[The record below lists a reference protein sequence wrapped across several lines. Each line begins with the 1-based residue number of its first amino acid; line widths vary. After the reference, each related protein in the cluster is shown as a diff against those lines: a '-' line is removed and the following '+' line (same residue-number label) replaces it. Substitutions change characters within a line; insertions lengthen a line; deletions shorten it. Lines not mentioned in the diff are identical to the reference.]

1 MNGNTKKSTWE
12 RINKRTFLPPAILTV
27 LITVIGIVAP
37 KQLGVAM
44 NAALNW
50 CTKYWGWLYALGSFL
65 LVIFC
70 IWVCVSKYGKIRLGG
85 KDAKPEMS
93 FFKWFS
99 IVLTSG
105 MAAGLC
111 YWSVAEPVNF
121 FMNPPEFSGMAGGSV
136 QAAEMTL
143 RYCFL
148 HWTLHP
154 YAIYTSVGI
163 ALGFMYWNAKRPF
176 SVSSALYPM
185 LGEKANGAL
194 QYWINA
200 ACIFCLVAGLG
211 TTLGLAIDQL
221 SSGLNFISGQS
232 FDLIK
237 VGFIICILFALI
249 AILAACTGL
258 HKGVAMISTAN
269 MYMFIGLLVFAFL
282 FGGTL
287 FIINNTVTSVGQYFQ
302 FLPGQALYL
311 EPAQQTGWV
320 NGWTVFYLAWWLAFA
335 PLIGLFQ
342 IKLSKG
348 RTIRQYI
355 IVNMFVPCIFL
366 VAWFGTFGSS
376 AINME
381 LSGNAGISQALAEFG
396 NSVAFFAYLKELPI
410 SSITVIVAIVAVIF
424 SIVTQTEAE
433 VLTIADLCMKDEGGD
448 SESDKHSPAVLKIF
462 WGLIMSLLAFALLY
476 SGGLSAVQTAS
487 IVLGLPML
495 VLILVMC
502 VSAIKGFRN
511 YKEYDKTLEQDEDY
525 E

>member
-1 MNGNTKKSTWE
+1 MKEKKSAWSS
-12 RINKRTFLPPAILTV
+12 INKRTFLPPAILTV
-27 LITVIGIVAP
+27 LITLVGIIAP
-37 KQLGVAM
+37 SQLGKAM

-65 LVIFC
+65 LVVFC
-70 IWVCVSKYGKIRLGG
+70 IAICISKYGKIKLGG

-111 YWSVAEPVNF
+111 YWSVAEPMNF
-121 FMNPPEFSGMAGGSV
+121 FQNPPGFSGLEGGSA
-136 QAAEMTL
+136 QAAEMVL
-143 RYCFL
+143 RYSFI

-154 YAIYTSVGI
+154 YAIYTSVGV

-185 LGEKANGAL
+185 LGKKANGPL

-221 SSGLNFISGQS
+221 SSGLNFITGKS
-232 FDLIK
+232 FDLTK
-237 VGFIICILFALI
+237 VGFAVCLMFAVI

-258 HKGVAMISTAN
+258 HKGVAFISTAN
-269 MYMFIGLLVFAFL
+269 MYMFIVLLVFAFI

-287 FIINNTVTSVGQYFQ
+287 FIINNTVSSVGQYFQ
-302 FLPGQALYL
+302 FLPSQSLYL

-320 NGWTVFYLAWWLAFA
+320 NSWTIFYLAWWLAFA

-366 VAWFGTFGSS
+366 VLWFGTFGSS
-376 AINME
+376 AIQME
-381 LSGNAGISQALAEFG
+381 LNGSTGISQALAEFG
-396 NSVAFFAYLKELPI
+396 NSVAFFAYLKELPA
-410 SSITVIVAIVAVIF
+410 SAITIIVAVVAVIF

-433 VLTIADLCMKDEGGD
+433 VLTISDLCMKDEGGE
-448 SESDKHSPAVLKIF
+448 SESDKHSPAPIKIF

-476 SGGLSAVQTAS
+476 SGGLDAVQTAS

-495 VLILVMC
+495 ILILVMC
-502 VSAIKGFRN
+502 VSSLKGFRH
-511 YKEYDKTLEQDEDY
+511 YKEYDKTLEPGDDY